1 MREAIYI
8 FQLIVVHK
16 QDFSF
21 WIMPTV
27 QTTYLGDLRTEAVH
41 LQSGTRILT
50 DAPTDNTG
58 KGEAFSPTD
67 LTATSLGSCII
78 TTMGIVARRDG
89 IELTT
94 GELTITKVMS
104 KDAPRRIVRI
114 EVDIMMPP
122 SEAYTEVFR
131 AKMEHTAQTC
141 PVALSLHPDLEQV
154 IRFEWKE

>member
-1 MREAIYI
+1 
-8 FQLIVVHK
+8 
-16 QDFSF
+16 
-21 WIMPTV
+21 MPTIK
-27 QTTYLGDLRTEAVH
+27 TTYLGDLRTEAIH
-41 LQSGTRILT
+41 LQSGTRIIT

-67 LTATSLGSCII
+67 LVAASLGSCII
-78 TTMGIVARRDG
+78 TTMGIVARRES
-89 IELTT
+89 IELTN

-122 SEAYTEVFR
+122 SEAYSEAFR
-131 AKMEHTAQTC
+131 AKMEYTAQTC

-154 IRFEWKE
+154 IRFEWKELESVDA